1 MQTEPELQM
10 SMTDRKDALPAKH
23 SPGEWAAEVHTLG
36 GHTVW
41 IRDENG
47 REVVRWAGFDDDG
60 AMPKQERIANAR
72 RIVQCVNAHD
82 ELVGALRAAKAELDY
97 QRAGHIELRRI
108 DRERLDHLARM
119 AESAITNATQGEA

>member
-23 SPGEWAAEVHTLG
+23 SQ
-36 GHTVW
+36 
-41 IRDENG
+41 G
-47 REVVRWAGFDDDG
+47 RLVLTSQDDFPTGCANFEDRCGVDAVVLYHDNAKAD
-60 AMPKQERIANAR
+60 AR
-72 RIVQCVNAHD
+72 RIVQCWNSHD
-82 ELVGALRAAKAELDY
+82 ELVAALRAAKAELDY